1 MIRPSCSSHLML
13 LEVFFAPPCLA
24 PAASATAAAVAAPA
38 AARTLTAAAWGQ
50 AACVKAIAFSLCLG
64 L

>member
-1 MIRPSCSSHLML
+1 MLVASDATGGLLCS
-13 LEVFFAPPCLA
+13 PCLA
-24 PAASATAAAVAAPA
+24 LAASATAAAVAAPA

>member
-1 MIRPSCSSHLML
+1 ML